1 MNLLVCFFDYISET
15 GFKELIGGEAMS
27 KFEDLLFC
35 NQLSVERFV
44 KFRIPNVSD
53 AEDILQEV
61 FLTAFKNF
69 GQLKTEASF
78 KAWIIGI
85 ARHKCNDYF
94 REKSKDLEIPIE
106 ELNEF
111 GLSQTRFGY
120 VENNTVSDVLEGL
133 GDKDKQILYLS
144 YWKELPQT
152 EIAARLGIP
161 IGTVKSRLYTAKQNF
176 KRIYLTNTY
185 IRKVNDIMKKLPE
198 RLPEYKI
205 EKSVEAPFSVKWEEL
220 WGLFIVPKISEK
232 CIWGIYENET
242 KKCSEWG
249 EMEVVGK
256 AIVHDIEGVEI
267 KEYRHNHFGE
277 GKDDADH
284 YYVAQLTD
292 NHCRILAENYV
303 KNGVRKYLTF
313 LDGDD
318 FIAEWGYGENN
329 CGKETNLTVKG
340 KISEYDGKIIA
351 ENTNQLFDI
360 VGRYTVAI
368 NGRKYDTVRV
378 LSLDSYYG
386 EYVCCEQYL
395 DANGRTILWRRF
407 NRDDWAIK
415 RYKKKWSEQLPNN
428 EQLIINGETYVHWYD
443 CITDYIL

>member
-1 MNLLVCFFDYISET
+1 MNLLVCFYDYISET

-27 KFEDLLFC
+27 NFEDLLLC

-111 GLSQTRFGY
+111 RLSQTRFGY
-120 VENNTVSDVLEGL
+120 VENNTVSDVLEAL

-176 KRIYLTNTY
+176 KRIYPTNTY
-185 IRKVNDIMKKLPE
+185 IRKVDDIMKKLPE

-313 LDGDD
+313 LDGDV

-340 KISEYDGKIIA
+340 KMFEYDGKIIA

>member
-1 MNLLVCFFDYISET
+1 
-15 GFKELIGGEAMS
+15 MS

-94 REKSKDLEIPIE
+94 RGKSKDLEIPIE

-120 VENNTVSDVLEGL
+120 VENNTVSDVLEAL

-176 KRIYLTNTY
+176 KRIYPTNTY
-185 IRKVNDIMKKLPE
+185 IRKVDDIMKKLPE

>member
-1 MNLLVCFFDYISET
+1 
-15 GFKELIGGEAMS
+15 MS

-94 REKSKDLEIPIE
+94 RGKSKDLEIPIE

-120 VENNTVSDVLEGL
+120 VENNTVSDVLEAL

-176 KRIYLTNTY
+176 KRIYPTNTY
-185 IRKVNDIMKKLPE
+185 IRKVDDIMKKLPE

-340 KISEYDGKIIA
+340 KISEYVGKIIA